1 MLLTESMSTHPLVGR
16 NVPPAVVDRL
26 VVREPWEQ
34 SRDTPALAVMRNTDG
49 RHDNTV
55 QAVRGPGIGG
65 RMFAESGREGVVY
78 PLNPDPEAGKVYLG
92 WDGSMNDEPHYFT
105 HTGNGFVSIGPLD
118 GPYGEP
124 EMVLVPQVWAEARD
138 PRPAFDDVTDAFARG
153 FADGA
158 QISPPEDLPAEAGT
172 DRFTQPGTPS
182 WLHLV
187 KPTDPT
193 DSYTNGRL
201 ALILAPGTIYNAR
214 TSSFVEDRTWD
225 ATGQFRAVDTSII
238 RKDGARYWVDVRA
251 MDPDDP
257 ASLTSWPTIATTPL
271 AALANQNSLPNAPH
285 LVWWE
290 RGQAEPVLTTSMGV
304 RGTFRAEDGG
314 ERSAFRWVR
323 AIASPATDSVSA
335 DTLRERIAEM
345 DRFWDSWSEA
355 MNEVAEDD
363 NWCEEYEAVVIPLGF
378 PGRERRERDWTVR
391 GWAIADIEID
401 SPPSAVDRAVS
412 NYVGTHFEIGS
423 MTVHGVSVH
432 WSMSVRAT
440 TEDEAGDQISSDEVE
455 ECLRNSYEGSFDVSD
470 WGVDEVEED

>member
-1 MLLTESMSTHPLVGR
+1 MLLTESISTHPFVGH
-16 NVPPAVVDRL
+16 VLPPSVVDRL
-26 VVREPWEQ
+26 VERMPWEQ

-49 RHDNTV
+49 HHDNTV

-65 RMFAESGREGVVY
+65 RMFAASGREGSVY

-92 WDGSMNDEPHYFT
+92 WEGDLGVAPHYFT
-105 HTGNGFVSIGPLD
+105 HSGNGFVSIGPLD

-124 EMVLVPQVWAEARD
+124 EMVMVPQVWAEARD
-138 PRPAFDDVTDAFARG
+138 PRPAFDDVTDAFTRG

-158 QISPPEDLPAEAGT
+158 EISPPEDLPAEAGT

-193 DSYTNGRL
+193 DSYTYGRL
-201 ALILAPGTIYNAR
+201 ALILAPGQVYDAR
-214 TSSFVEDRTWD
+214 TSTFTDRTWD
-225 ATGQFRAVDTSII
+225 ATGRFRHVDTGII
-238 RKDGARYWVDVRA
+238 SKDGARYWVEVRA
-251 MDPDDP
+251 ADPDDP

-271 AALANQNSLPNAPH
+271 AAIVNQNSLPGTPH

-290 RGQAEPVLTTSMGV
+290 RGQAEPVLTTSVGV
-304 RGTFRAEDGG
+304 RGMFRTDDGG
-314 ERSAFRWVR
+314 ERSAYRWVP
-323 AIASPATDSVSA
+323 AIAAPATDPVSA

-345 DRFWDSWSEA
+345 ERFWDSWSEA

-378 PGRERRERDWTVR
+378 PGREQRERDWTVR
-391 GWAIADIEID
+391 GWAIVDIEID

-412 NYVGTHFEIGS
+412 AHVGTDFEIGT
-423 MTVHGVSVH
+423 MTVHNVSVQ
-432 WSMSVRAT
+432 WSTTVQAT
-440 TEDEAGDQISSDEVE
+440 TQDEAGGSVGREDIADYLS
-455 ECLRNSYEGSFDVSD
+455 NSYEGSFDVND